1 MTQEAIEYPV
11 YFPDADDRIR
21 ILIEYEG
28 SWRPVFW
35 FKVARDGSI
44 YLGPRYVD
52 ITLLRHGVAQPLEG
66 GQFRVSYDDGA
77 KVTDPELMKT
87 AKLSLHASGIINT
100 PIGRFTG
107 VSLRSITN
115 QQLLCL
121 ATFQHPSAFDGIG
134 AETVKKR
141 DVCLRY
147 PVEESCP
154 LWCQLF
160 AGPKEKVQLVSRPSA
175 VFQIILLFNYEGLSG
190 VPDLLLQLVIGHGAA
205 GPWPPH
211 SYLVFPVLNPE
222 VGGSNV

>member
-1 MTQEAIEYPV
+1 MTQEAVEYPV

-21 ILIEYEG
+21 ILIEYGG
-28 SWRPVFW
+28 SWRPLFW

-52 ITLLRHGVAQPLEG
+52 ITVLRHGVAQPIEG
-66 GQFRVSYDDGA
+66 GEFRVSYDDGTE
-77 KVTDPELMKT
+77 VTDAKLIKK

-107 VSLRSITN
+107 FSLRSITS

-121 ATFQHPSAFDGIG
+121 ALFKHPSAFAGI
-134 AETVKKR
+134 ATSAVRKR

-147 PVEESCP
+147 PVEETRP

-160 AGPKEKVQLVSRPSA
+160 VGPKDRAQLVTRPSA
-175 VFQIILLFNYEGLSG
+175 VFQIILLFRYEGFSG
-190 VPDLLLQLVIGHGAA
+190 VPDLLLQLVIGHGGQ

-211 SYLVFPVLNPE
+211 SYLVFPSNPE
-222 VGGSNV
+222 QRASGA